1 MKTAEIKQLL
11 EDFYNG
17 ETCVEQEQLLLRYFE
32 SESIP
37 EELQKEKEI
46 FLQFYHDNSLPEHSH
61 LETKLSEL
69 IDKLANEETAKAQF
83 GVISNYVVAKS
94 KSPDLQQ
101 SRQIWLWAG
110 SVAAS
115 FLLLVSFGLLFHH
128 NNDKEAFA
136 SAQHTQYKD
145 TFDNPEE
152 AAIEAQKALA
162 LFSANYNKGID
173 QLAMAVGNIEK
184 TNEIINK
191 TFK

>member
-1 MKTAEIKQLL
+1 MKTEEIKQLL

-17 ETCVEQEQLLLRYFE
+17 ETCVEQEQLLLHYFE
-32 SESIP
+32 SESIL

-46 FLQFYHDNSLPEHSH
+46 FLQFYQDNSLPEHSH

-69 IDKLANEETAKAQF
+69 IGTLANEETAK
-83 GVISNYVVAKS
+83 VDVS
-94 KSPDLQQ
+94 K
-101 SRQIWLWAG
+101 RQIWLWAG

-136 SAQHTQYKD
+136 SQHTQYKD
-145 TFDNPEE
+145 TFDNPEG